1 MKRARINH
9 GRRGKK
15 IDSLLKSYE
24 MQYPQD
30 YYDYIIQ
37 SYEYGHKEQV
47 IDLFNAMKGEQQKS
61 FLTEVNHMGYIYG
74 ERLQDFII
82 NSL

>member
-1 MKRARINH
+1 MKARINH

-61 FLTEVNHMGYIYG
+61 FLTEVNHMGYIHG

>member
-1 MKRARINH
+1 MKATINH
-9 GRRGKK
+9 GKRGVK
-15 IDSLLKSYE
+15 IDTLLKMYE

-37 SYEYGHKEQV
+37 SYEYGHKDQV
-47 IDLFNAMKGEQQKS
+47 ISLFNHMKGEQQKS
-61 FLTEVNHMGYIYG
+61 FLMEVNNMGYIHG

-82 NSL
+82 SSL

>member
-15 IDSLLKSYE
+15 IDSLLKTYE

-61 FLTEVNHMGYIYG
+61 FLTEVNHMGYIHG

>member
-61 FLTEVNHMGYIYG
+61 FLTEVNHMGYIHG
-74 ERLQDFII
+74 ERLRDFII

>member
-1 MKRARINH
+1 MRARINH
-9 GRRGKK
+9 GKRGVK
-15 IDSLLKSYE
+15 IDTLLKRYE

-37 SYEYGHKEQV
+37 SYEYGHMNQV
-47 IDLFNAMKGEQQKS
+47 IELFNSMKGEQQKD
-61 FLTEVNHMGYIYG
+61 FLMNVTHMGYING

-82 NSL
+82 KSL

>member
-61 FLTEVNHMGYIYG
+61 FLTEVNHMGYIHG

>member
-15 IDSLLKSYE
+15 IDSLLKTYE

-37 SYEYGHKEQV
+37 SYEYGHMEQV
-47 IDLFNAMKGEQQKS
+47 IDLFNAMKGEQQKT
-61 FLTEVNHMGYIYG
+61 FLTEVNHMGYILG

-82 NSL
+82 NRL